1 MKPTLDTLLI
11 VDDMLDNVEVLHDFL
26 KGKGFRILVACSG
39 EDAIETAEYAL
50 PNLIL
55 LDVMMPDIDG
65 FTVCQRLKLQPS
77 TQEIPIIF
85 MTALADTVDKVK
97 GFSLGAADYIT
108 KPFQIE
114 EVLARV
120 NAHLSLHRLRQQLEE
135 RNHHLQQTQNEL
147 TTRNQQ
153 LQREIEIR
161 KKTEA
166 SLQQA
171 NNTLAERTSELEQRN
186 LELDA
191 FAHTVAHDLKNP
203 LNAIIGATDL
213 LMQDSGE
220 LTQARPDKINKLQWI
235 NMAGR
240 QAISI
245 IDALLL
251 LAGVSRYS
259 KLQVETLNMAD
270 IVEEVIQQRLATE
283 LQERQGQIRLPT
295 EWPPV
300 SGYRPWIVEVWVNY
314 LSNGL
319 KYGGQPPL
327 LELGAT
333 VEPNDK
339 VRYWVRDNGQ
349 GLTTEEQAQLFT
361 PFKRLHQQRGE
372 GHGLGLS
379 IVRQIIEKL
388 GGEVGVN
395 SKEGEGSVFYFTLF
409 SPYGKTKSSQTI

>member
-1 MKPTLDTLLI
+1 MKPNLDTLLI

-65 FTVCQRLKLQPS
+65 FTVCQRLKSQ
-77 TQEIPIIF
+77 TITREIPIIF

-120 NAHLSLHRLRQQLEE
+120 NAHLSLHKLQRQLEE
-135 RNHHLQQTQNEL
+135 RNQHLQQAQTEL
-147 TTRNQQ
+147 ASRNHQ
-153 LQREIEIR
+153 LQQEIEIR
-161 KKTEA
+161 KEA
-166 SLQQA
+166 ESLLQRT
-171 NNTLAERTSELEQRN
+171 NHTLGERTNELEQRN

-203 LNAIIGATDL
+203 LNAIMGSAEL
-213 LMQDSGE
+213 LMQD
-220 LTQARPDKINKLQWI
+220 LTKISPVHSEQLKKLHWI
-235 NMAGR
+235 NTAGR
-240 QAISI
+240 QAINI

-251 LAGVSRYS
+251 LAGVSRYP
-259 KLQVETLNMAD
+259 KLQTETLEMSS
-270 IVEEVIQQRLATE
+270 IVDEVIQQRLLGE
-283 LQERQGQIRLPT
+283 LQERQGQIQLPDS
-295 EWPPV
+295 WPLV
-300 SGYRPWIVEVWVNY
+300 LGYRPWIVEVWMNY

-319 KYGGQPPL
+319 KYGGQPPH
-327 LELGAT
+327 LEIGAT
-333 VEPNDK
+333 VEENHR

-349 GLTTEEQAQLFT
+349 GLTVEEQAQLFA
-361 PFKRLHQQRGE
+361 PFKRLHQQRAE

-388 GGEVGVN
+388 GGEVGVKSSRN
-395 SKEGEGSVFYFTLF
+395 EGSVFYFTL
-409 SPYGKTKSSQTI
+409 PAP

>member
-1 MKPTLDTLLI
+1 MKPNLDTLLI

-65 FTVCQRLKLQPS
+65 FTVCQRLKSQ
-77 TQEIPIIF
+77 TITREIPIIF

-120 NAHLSLHRLRQQLEE
+120 NAHLSIHKLQRQLEE
-135 RNHHLQQTQNEL
+135 RNQHLQQTQNEL
-147 TTRNQQ
+147 AARNHQ
-153 LQREIEIR
+153 LQQEIEIR
-161 KKTEA
+161 KEA
-166 SLQQA
+166 ESLLQRT
-171 NNTLAERTSELEQRN
+171 NHTLGERTNELEQRN

-203 LNAIIGATDL
+203 LNAIMGSAEL
-213 LMQDSGE
+213 LMQD
-220 LTQARPDKINKLQWI
+220 LTKISPVHPEQLKKLHWI
-235 NMAGR
+235 NTAGR
-240 QAISI
+240 QAINI

-251 LAGVSRYS
+251 LAGVSRYP
-259 KLQVETLNMAD
+259 KLQTETLEMSS
-270 IVEEVIQQRLATE
+270 IVDEVIQQRLLGE
-283 LQERQGQIRLPT
+283 LQERQGQIQLPDS
-295 EWPPV
+295 WPLV
-300 SGYRPWIVEVWVNY
+300 LGYRPWIIEVWVNY
-314 LSNGL
+314 LSNAL
-319 KYGGQPPL
+319 KYGGQPPH
-327 LELGAT
+327 LEIGAT
-333 VEPNDK
+333 MEENHR

-349 GLTTEEQAQLFT
+349 GLTAEEQAQLFA
-361 PFKRLHQQRGE
+361 PFKRLHQQRAE

-388 GGEVGVN
+388 GGEVGVK
-395 SKEGEGSVFYFTLF
+395 SKRNEGSIFYFTL
-409 SPYGKTKSSQTI
+409 PAP